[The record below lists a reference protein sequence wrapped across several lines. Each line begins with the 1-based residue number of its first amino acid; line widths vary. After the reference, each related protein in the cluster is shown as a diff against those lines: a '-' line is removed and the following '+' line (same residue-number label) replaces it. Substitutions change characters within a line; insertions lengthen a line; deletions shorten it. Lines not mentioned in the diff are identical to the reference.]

1 MGKKIVRIMRM
12 AHDCKA
18 IWMDEKGD
26 TCIGSFPVQ
35 WNDAQ
40 VVSAIKGENVNTA
53 PEKETK
59 EKKDTSKFQ
68 PPPEQMKSN
77 LDEKEQKKR
86 ILLAMKT
93 RLANTKVDCATLKF
107 DATKELYIKKFG
119 AGEYTK
125 LEQSFSGEPNNV

>member
-77 LDEKEQKKR
+77 LEVFLSYQRKRAEKTYPACDENPSCKHK
-86 ILLAMKT
+86 
-93 RLANTKVDCATLKF
+93 
-107 DATKELYIKKFG
+107 
-119 AGEYTK
+119 
-125 LEQSFSGEPNNV
+125 S